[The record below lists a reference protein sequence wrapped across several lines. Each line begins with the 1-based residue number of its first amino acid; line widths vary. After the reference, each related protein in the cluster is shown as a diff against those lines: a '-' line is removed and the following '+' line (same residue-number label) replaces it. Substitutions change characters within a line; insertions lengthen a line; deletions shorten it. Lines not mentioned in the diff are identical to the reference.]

1 MVDIEK
7 LENLPFKE
15 NKSANLTR
23 RYGNVYNVLDYRRFS
38 DKMKS
43 PYNISKVILK
53 ANIGKS
59 FDMAFHYYCT
69 KVDKQHQH
77 IFLDNFNIQRRWRN
91 YGYFIDEQGNI
102 QNTPYKK
109 YKAPVVI
116 TSADYKT
123 ELRHKITGD
132 KITQFEEVY
141 NTVDAI
147 GKYGLYKGKPYKRQE
162 FSHLEYGTNPYKMSP
177 IGLRYKAQKADFEPV
192 IISGWIQHFESKND
206 PRFKRHIAERNK
218 AIKKSPKK
226 VLSDAEYRAIL
237 RAKVLKDKEETRIKL
252 EAKGMRPNAFT
263 SIKTDIN
270 V

>member
-43 PYNISKVILK
+43 PYNISEVVLK

-102 QNTPYKK
+102 QDTPYKK
-109 YKAPVVI
+109 YKAPIVI
-116 TSADYKT
+116 MSADYKT
-123 ELRHKITGD
+123 ELRHKVTGHR
-132 KITQFEEVY
+132 KNEFKEVRKQ
-141 NTVDAI
+141 I
-147 GKYGLYKGKPYKRQE
+147 GKYTFVIDYYTYGEVNDGFYLKMKP
-162 FSHLEYGTNPYKMSP
+162 TNE
-177 IGLRYKAQKADFEPV
+177 RYRAKESDFEPV

-206 PRFKRHIAERNK
+206 HRFKRYMAEK
-218 AIKKSPKK
+218 AKSLKKSPKK

-237 RAKVLKDKEETRIKL
+237 RAKVLKDREETKIKL